1 LKKGEIDTWLTLEQ
15 AKHGLVHLRL
25 TWMQLSSEKND
36 LKAALAETQML
47 RVTDMST
54 ALLTVFI
61 DSARNLPVEKR
72 ACLNYLERIINGV
85 YPFSMH
91 VKEPTPILI

>member
-1 LKKGEIDTWLTLEQ
+1 
-15 AKHGLVHLRL
+15 
-25 TWMQLSSEKND
+25 MQLSSNKDD

-61 DSARNLPVEKR
+61 DSAKALPVSFNFKSY
-72 ACLNYLERIINGV
+72 YLTELIIGIFGFIASKTTIKTRSLFGAV
-85 YPFSMH
+85 CW
-91 VKEPTPILI
+91 